1 MCTKEH
7 NYLIHWARSYLWS
20 YQQVV
25 DRVNSRVQKC
35 NKKIASEAFCAV
47 AKLITTV
54 KTKEDMLK
62 CFDVLQG
69 ASPISTLKYFKLSIS
84 DEHITV
90 VEAECNWAGAKTWV
104 QWWTR
109 KKTSPDVN

>member
-1 MCTKEH
+1 MDPPTLERRGWSARLQYKGGAACMCT

-47 AKLITTV
+47 AKLITNV
-54 KTKEDMLK
+54 KTKEDVLK
-62 CFDVLQG
+62 CFDILQG
-69 ASPISTLKYFKLSIS
+69 ASPIPTL
-84 DEHITV
+84 
-90 VEAECNWAGAKTWV
+90 N
-104 QWWTR
+104 
-109 KKTSPDVN
+109 